1 MSCYKESLLYTF
13 EWHRESQ
20 SSGIMTQL
28 YKKTD
33 DLARIKL
40 TFNNFLRENIRSFKL
55 VEETKSSR
63 LEALLIIKYTA
74 ERVMCEE

>member
-1 MSCYKESLLYTF
+1 MSCYKERLLYTS

-20 SSGIMTQL
+20 SSGIMSQL

-40 TFNNFLRENIRSFKL
+40 TFNNFLRENIMSFKL

-63 LEALLIIKYTA
+63 LEALLITKYTA
-74 ERVMCEE
+74 ERIMCEE

>member
-1 MSCYKESLLYTF
+1 MS
-13 EWHRESQ
+13 
-20 SSGIMTQL
+20 QL

-40 TFNNFLRENIRSFKL
+40 TFNNFLKENIMSFKL

-63 LEALLIIKYTA
+63 LEALLITKYTA
-74 ERVMCEE
+74 ERIMCEEWSKILAKIFLLLFLIFNNRDLV